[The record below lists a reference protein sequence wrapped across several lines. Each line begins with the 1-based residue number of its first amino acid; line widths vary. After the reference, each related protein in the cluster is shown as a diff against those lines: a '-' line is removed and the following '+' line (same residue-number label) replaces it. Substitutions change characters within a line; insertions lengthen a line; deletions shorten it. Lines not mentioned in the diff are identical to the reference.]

1 LASGFGSR
9 RRKRRVGRGAA
20 GQALVEFAFVLPLFF
35 LLLSGIVDFGMGL
48 YNYMTVISSAREGG
62 RLGVT
67 ACNAGPCTAIVRAR
81 VVAAS
86 GGMIQGANVVL
97 SCYAAADTTFLTPYL
112 CDTTP
117 VPHGDSVRVSVSY
130 TYHMIW
136 PLAFGNQIN
145 LASAIT
151 MVVE

>member
-1 LASGFGSR
+1 VAGFRGE
-9 RRKRRVGRGAA
+9 RRKRRAGRGAA

-35 LLLSGIVDFGMGL
+35 LLLAGIIDFGLGL
-48 YNYMTVISSAREGG
+48 YSYMTVISSAREGG
-62 RLGVT
+62 RLAVT

-81 VVAAS
+81 VIAAS
-86 GGMIQGANVVL
+86 GNTVQSSSIVL
-97 SCYAAADTTFLTPYL
+97 SCYTAADTTFQTPYL
-112 CDTTP
+112 CDTAP

-145 LASAIT
+145 LGSAIT